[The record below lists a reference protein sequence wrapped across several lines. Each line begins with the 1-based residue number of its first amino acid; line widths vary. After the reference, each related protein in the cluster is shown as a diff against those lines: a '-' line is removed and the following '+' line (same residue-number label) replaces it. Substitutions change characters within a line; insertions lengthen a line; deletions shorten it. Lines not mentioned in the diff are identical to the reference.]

1 MNFPQPPIHA
11 APIAGILS
19 WVQWFSQVV
28 RYFFVE
34 AAIAPTLA
42 AGWVNFGG
50 GFRQAQYWKD
60 NATSMV
66 HIEGLVN
73 YPTGTP
79 STGTPIFTLPA
90 GYRPN
95 ETITFTVGSATSAAS
110 HTIARCDIQ
119 ANGDVHYVNGSFKY
133 YFQLNNISFRAY
145 Q

>member
-28 RYFFVE
+28 SYFFVE

-60 NATSMV
+60 NATGMV

-79 STGTPIFTLPA
+79 TTATAIFTLPA
-90 GYRPN
+90 GYRPS
-95 ETITFTVGSATSAAS
+95 EIITFSVGSATTAAA
-110 HTIARCDIQ
+110 HKIGQCEIQ
-119 ANGDVHYVNGSFKY
+119 TNGDVHYVYGDFKY
-133 YFQLNNISFRAY
+133 YFELNNISFRAY